1 MKQQDDK
8 LPDGVSWTRIWDP
21 ALRVF
26 HWALAAVVIV
36 TWGLGKFGPT
46 IMTLHI
52 YLGYAVIGLLAFRLI
67 WGFIGPEP
75 ARFSHFLFGPKKTLT
90 YAVTLP
96 KRRPS
101 YWPGHNPIGALSVFG
116 LLAILGAQTATGL
129 ISDPDDF
136 LNVGP
141 FAKYVSFETARWANG
156 WHYRLSLVV
165 LLLVVGHLAAVL
177 FYRFWKRED
186 LVTPMITGQKAVRRM
201 AGGQP
206 ETVAQ
211 NTPQNTPS
219 A

>member
-1 MKQQDDK
+1 MKPQESE
-8 LPDGVSWTRIWDP
+8 LPDGVTWTRIWDP

-26 HWALAAVVIV
+26 HWALAAAVIV

-52 YLGYAVIGLLAFRLI
+52 YLGYVVIGLLAFRLI
-67 WGFIGPEP
+67 WGFVGPIP
-75 ARFSHFLFGPKKTLT
+75 ARFSHFLFGPKKTLA
-90 YAVTLP
+90 YAATLP

-141 FAKYVSFETARWANG
+141 LAKYVSFDTARWANG

-165 LLLVVGHLAAVL
+165 LLLVGLHLAAVL

-186 LVTPMITGQKAVRRM
+186 LVTPMITGQKAVRD
-201 AGGQP
+201 AGEIPP
-206 ETVAQ
+206 E
-211 NTPQNTPS
+211 NTPPNPPS

>member
-1 MKQQDDK
+1 MKPQESE
-8 LPDGVSWTRIWDP
+8 LPDGVSWVRLWDP
-21 ALRVF
+21 ALRLF

-52 YLGYAVIGLLAFRLI
+52 YLGYAVIGLLGFRLI
-67 WGFIGPEP
+67 WGFIGPNP
-75 ARFSHFLFGPKKTLT
+75 ARFSHFLFGPKKTLA
-90 YAVTLP
+90 YAATLP
-96 KRRPS
+96 NRRPS

-116 LLAILGAQTATGL
+116 LLAILGAQVATGL

-141 FAKYVSFETARWANG
+141 LAKYVSFETARWANG

-165 LLLVVGHLAAVL
+165 LLLVALHVAAIL

-186 LVTPMITGQKAVRRM
+186 LVSPMITGQKAVRD
-201 AGGQP
+201 AGNAGP
-206 ETVAQ
+206 EITSPK
-211 NTPQNTPS
+211 TPG